1 MVATHT
7 MKINGV
13 VYRAGEEIPSPD
25 EKPVIVD
32 ERVDEKPIIV
42 NERVDEKKYS
52 KSDIKTMKAADLRVL
67 AEENGIERPDEYT
80 GSELKE
86 MLIERFG
93 L

>member
-13 VYRAGEEIPSPD
+13 AYRAGEDIPSPD
-25 EKPVIVD
+25 EKPVIV
-32 ERVDEKPIIV
+32 
-42 NERVDEKKYS
+42 NERVDEKHYS
-52 KSDIKTMKAADLRVL
+52 KSDIMTMKAADLRTL
-67 AEENGIERPDEYT
+67 AGENGIERPDEYT
-80 GSELKE
+80 GGELKK

>member
-1 MVATHT
+1 MIATHT
-7 MKINGV
+7 MKKNGV

-25 EKPVIVD
+25 EKPVIVN
-32 ERVDEKPIIV
+32 EK
-42 NERVDEKKYS
+42 VDEKKYS
-52 KSDIKTMKAADLRVL
+52 KSDIKTMKAADLRIL

>member
-1 MVATHT
+1 MIATHT

-25 EKPVIVD
+25 EKPVIVN
-32 ERVDEKPIIV
+32 EK
-42 NERVDEKKYS
+42 VDEKKYS
-52 KSDIKTMKAADLRVL
+52 KSDIKTMKAADLRIL

>member
-1 MVATHT
+1 MIATHT
-7 MKINGV
+7 MKKNGV

-25 EKPVIVD
+25 EKPV
-32 ERVDEKPIIV
+32 IV

-80 GSELKE
+80 GNELKE

>member
-1 MVATHT
+1 MIATHT
-7 MKINGV
+7 MKKNGV

-25 EKPVIVD
+25 EKPVIVN
-32 ERVDEKPIIV
+32 EK
-42 NERVDEKKYS
+42 VDEKKYS

-80 GSELKE
+80 GNELKE

>member
-32 ERVDEKPIIV
+32 
-42 NERVDEKKYS
+42 ERVDEKKYS

>member
-1 MVATHT
+1 MIATHT
-7 MKINGV
+7 MKKNGV

-25 EKPVIVD
+25 EKPV
-32 ERVDEKPIIV
+32 IV

>member
-1 MVATHT
+1 MIATHT
-7 MKINGV
+7 MKKNGV

-25 EKPVIVD
+25 EKPVIVN
-32 ERVDEKPIIV
+32 EK
-42 NERVDEKKYS
+42 VDEKKYS